1 MNINLKL
8 KPFIYNQLKELRSKY
23 KLPITSMINM
33 ILAEKLQDEL
43 DNIEKTPAIQ
53 ISKMMKNQKLDYYQ
67 IEADKEVRLKITN
80 KEREY
85 LINQAKITG
94 TDNLTNE
101 IRHRLLKSIYKQEI
115 LNPLELKEFKNL
127 VYQIKMI
134 GLNING
140 IFKRVNFKEELKND
154 DYINLQNSINDV
166 NAKIDLIVKELKKAF
181 KFHNIRI

>member
-1 MNINLKL
+1 M
-8 KPFIYNQLKELRSKY
+8 P
-23 KLPITSMINM
+23 
-33 ILAEKLQDEL
+33 
-43 DNIEKTPAIQ
+43 
-53 ISKMMKNQKLDYYQ
+53 
-67 IEADKEVRLKITN
+67 
-80 KEREY
+80 